1 MWSVPTC
8 GENVVSVPFQS
19 LFHPVLL
26 FLDLEELGEEP
37 HVPEDGSGDVGVG
50 EIRVLFSGGRGR
62 RVPGFPRA
70 IPFLS
75 HGVSLPRNVVGL
87 V

>member
-1 MWSVPTC
+1 MTRSV
-8 GENVVSVPFQS
+8 NVASVPFQS
-19 LFHPVLL
+19 LFHPALL

-37 HVPEDGSGDVGVG
+37 HVPEDGSRDVGEG
-50 EIRVLFSGGRGR
+50 EIRVLGAGRRGR
-62 RVPGFPRA
+62 RVPGFLRF

-75 HGVSLPRNVVGL
+75 HGASLPRNVVGL